1 MISSQKIMSKLDF
14 PVYTAMITPFKED
27 GSVDFESF
35 EYLLLKQQEAKVGTL
50 VLGSTGEGLNLNTQE
65 KRAIVKFAKELN
77 LDVPLMVGIGGHSIQ
92 AQKEFIAYCDEV
104 GVDSLLLVTPL
115 YAKPGKEGQFEWFSE
130 LLSTTE
136 TPCILYNVPS
146 RTGVKLHPEV
156 PARLSER
163 FSHVVGVK
171 EASGSVEEFKA
182 FRKNSPDLGFYSG
195 DDGLTEAFVKEG
207 GIGLVSVASNVW
219 PAQTRK
225 MVDLM
230 LAGKFDEL
238 FEDWEE
244 SANALFSA
252 SNPVPTKV
260 LLQHKGW
267 ITYTNVRL
275 PLSLNDLSH
284 EGEEALLEAD
294 RKINLWIKKVT
305 K

>member
-1 MISSQKIMSKLDF
+1 MTKPEF
-14 PVYTAMITPFKED
+14 PVFTAMITPFNED

-50 VLGSTGEGLNLNTQE
+50 VLGSTGEGLNLNAQE

-92 AQKEFIAYCDEV
+92 TQKEFITYCDEV

-115 YAKPGKEGQFEWFSE
+115 YAKPGKEGQFGWFSE
-130 LLSTTE
+130 LLSATE

-156 PARLSER
+156 PARLSEK
-163 FSHVVGVK
+163 FSQVVGVK
-171 EASGSVEEFKA
+171 EASGSVEEFKE
-182 FRKNSPDLGFYSG
+182 FRKHSPDLDFYSG
-195 DDGLTEAFVKEG
+195 DDALTEAFVKEG
-207 GIGLVSVASNVW
+207 GVGLVSVASNVW
-219 PAQTRK
+219 PTQTRK

-230 LAGKFDEL
+230 LDGNFDEL
-238 FEDWEE
+238 FEEWEE

-267 ITYTNVRL
+267 ITQTNVRL
-275 PLSLNDLSH
+275 PLSLKDLTH

-294 RKINLWIKKVT
+294 RKINLWIKEVT